1 MQFDSFGENEHP
13 MKKLN
18 IDSFIAKES
27 DSEINHYNILSGLS
41 HYRNELNKNKLYP
54 SLTELLQLTAQ
65 LQSILYSRNDPR
77 QHANKQKRVE
87 KFKGK
92 YLFVEIPDQETDSN
106 IYDYE
111 LIEWTLPL
119 LKSLIEEAHAIY
131 DLIVENIS
139 IIEVGISPI
148 FKDEGFLMMPDIQNS
163 NLQIHKY
170 RSIIYSTY
178 SSPYHSLIT
187 THIENYKL
195 LDFSNSAELIKQDL
209 LLKYND
215 KPNLAT
221 FLCEIYL
228 DFPFAET
235 IFPIAKRKLLNLLLD

>member
-92 YLFVEIPDQETDSN
+92 YLFVEIPDQETDY
-106 IYDYE
+106 IYNYE
-111 LIEWTLPL
+111 LVEWTLPL
-119 LKSLIEEAHAIY
+119 LKSLIEEARAIY

-148 FKDEGFLMMPDIQNS
+148 FKDEGFLMIPDIQNS
-163 NLQIHKY
+163 TLQIHKY

-221 FLCEIYL
+221 FLCDIYL

-235 IFPIAKRKLLNLLLD
+235 IFPVAKRKLLNLLLE